1 MSAPCAL
8 PARRMTVTMA
18 DQDDRRRE
26 ARAPIELKVEYKRLN
41 TFFDDY
47 TKNISK
53 GGTFIKTEK
62 PLAVGTIF
70 LFKLMLPAQSEPI
83 ALRGEVR
90 WVVKD
95 GEPLPPQV
103 AEGHEAGMGIKF
115 VYDSPDQRDQLE
127 QIVERMMID
136 SLGPL
141 IYKRLVKKPK
151 RDESRGPRAARSADE
166 HVLAAGAGGGRR
178 RTGGAPAATG
188 RRGRCRRSGTRRSGA
203 RRPAPS

>member
-1 MSAPCAL
+1 
-8 PARRMTVTMA
+8 MA
-18 DQDDRRRE
+18 DDDDRRRE

-41 TFFDDY
+41 TFFYDY

-62 PLAVGTIF
+62 PLDVGTIF
-70 LFKLMLPAQSEPI
+70 LFKLMLPSQPEPL

-95 GEPLPPQV
+95 GAPLPPQV

-115 VYDSPDQRDQLE
+115 VYDSPQQREQLE
-127 QIVERMMID
+127 SVVERMMTD

-141 IYKRLVKKPK
+141 IFARLVKKAPK
-151 RDESRGPRAARSADE
+151 P
-166 HVLAAGAGGGRR
+166 
-178 RTGGAPAATG
+178 
-188 RRGRCRRSGTRRSGA
+188 
-203 RRPAPS
+203 